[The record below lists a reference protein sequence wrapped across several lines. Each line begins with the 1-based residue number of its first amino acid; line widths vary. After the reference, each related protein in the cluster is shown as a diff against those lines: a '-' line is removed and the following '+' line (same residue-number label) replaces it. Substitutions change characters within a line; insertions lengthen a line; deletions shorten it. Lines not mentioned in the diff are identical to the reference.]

1 MFFLLFNMQNKAQ
14 CALGEPEA
22 VASGDHSCYPVTRA
36 ARISEHALDRRKFPM
51 EVNVQTP

>member
-1 MFFLLFNMQNKAQ
+1 MQNKAQ

-22 VASGDHSCYPVTRA
+22 VASGDHSCYPVTQA
-36 ARISEHALDRRKFPM
+36 AKISEHALDRRKFPM